1 MALEAKTRG
10 LPAPS
15 EADPALDP
23 IIGDFRFRA
32 LLSEDDW
39 ARLPPAT
46 RRRFSKRLAGGES
59 TVYVGEIEEIRLSR
73 VGWWLAQGA
82 RLIGGPLPTCR
93 DTGVPGII
101 TVTEDV
107 ATGGQVWTRIYA
119 RRNGFPQVI
128 HSSKRFEGSTGLE
141 EYLGFGISM
150 ALRIRVEGEALLFCS
165 AGYFLHLGPLR
176 LRLPAL
182 LTPGDLTV
190 SHSDFGGE
198 FRFTLELVHPR
209 FGMLVR
215 QSGTFK
221 EATS

>member
-1 MALEAKTRG
+1 MALKAETAR
-10 LPAPS
+10 LPARP
-15 EADPALDP
+15 EADPALDA

-32 LLSEDDW
+32 LLSEGEW
-39 ARLPPAT
+39 ARLPSAT

-59 TVYVGEIEEIRLSR
+59 TVYVGEVGVSFSR
-73 VGWWLAQGA
+73 IGWWLAQIA
-82 RLIGGPLPTCR
+82 RLIGGPLPTSR
-93 DTGVPGII
+93 DTGVGIV

-107 ATGGQVWTRIYA
+107 ATGGQIWTRIYA
-119 RRNGFPQVI
+119 RRNGFPQVV

-141 EYLGFGISM
+141 EYLGFGIGM
-150 ALRIRVEGEALLFCS
+150 ALRTRVEGEALLFSS
-165 AGYFLHLGPLR
+165 AAYVLHLGPLR
-176 LRLPAL
+176 LWLPTW

-190 SHSDFGGE
+190 SHCDFGGE

-209 FGMLVR
+209 LGTLLR

>member
-10 LPAPS
+10 LPAS
-15 EADPALDP
+15 SAADPALDP
-23 IIGDFRFRA
+23 VIGDFRFRA

-39 ARLPPAT
+39 ARLPRAT

-59 TVYVGEIEEIRLSR
+59 TVYVGEVEVSFSR
-73 VGWWLAQGA
+73 IGWWLAQIA
-82 RLIGGPLPTCR
+82 RLLGGPLPTSR
-93 DTGVPGII
+93 DTGVPGIV

-107 ATGGQVWTRIYA
+107 ATGGQIWTRIYA
-119 RRNGFPQVI
+119 RRNGFPQVV

-141 EYLGFGISM
+141 EYLGFGIGM
-150 ALRIRVEGEALLFCS
+150 ALRTRVEGEALLFCS
-165 AGYFLHLGPLR
+165 AGYVLHLGPLR

-215 QSGTFK
+215 QSGIFK